1 MLRLFPALALVLSL
15 GLAGPG
21 TVSAAPLITVETA
34 PGDDAAII
42 DGVKRTHAPDPRTK
56 LFEVTAETSG
66 GITVL
71 KGRTDSAEALSDLRA
86 AYYVQKRPVDV
97 RVKLLP
103 DSDDLK
109 KKVWA
114 FTTAPVTR
122 ITDLSGRPVT
132 TVPAGTPAARL
143 DEKDGMT
150 LLRLPDGSIGL
161 ARSTDVRPSTETE
174 ILIRNRHERL
184 IVTADEAVFKPLQ
197 EESAPSA
204 DVVLPRGA
212 ILRLDGAGDGVMRTA
227 LPDGRRGTIAVS
239 AVEKLADFERREES
253 ERRSDPAAFMK
264 ALSETAVREA
274 ASGRHANGLTS
285 LRVRDFIRNHA
296 HLIRLFI
303 HSVACTEGEVKGMIS
318 ANVLL
323 REGRHVFR
331 GAVDAVS
338 RSRNGGRWLCR
349 SQFVHC
355 SGMQMERG
363 YHRLR
368 TAFQFVGGGIVC
380 CVLSLTSRRVYEF
393 TRSQRRVGLFLFAVS
408 RTQPRA
414 VRRDGEVLFGKFS
427 PRGSRL
433 FNAGRRR
440 SPFGVLCRDCLRALQ
455 GDLP

>member
-1 MLRLFPALALVLSL
+1 MLCLFPTLALVLSL

-42 DGVKRTHAPDPRTK
+42 DGVKRTHAPDPHTK

-161 ARSTDVRPSTETE
+161 ARSTDVRPCTETE

-212 ILRLDGAGDGVMRTA
+212 VLRLDGAGDGVMRAA

-239 AVEKLADFERREES
+239 AVEKLAAYPKADGG
-253 ERRSDPAAFMK
+253 RSLDRFKP
-264 ALSETAVREA
+264 
-274 ASGRHANGLTS
+274 G
-285 LRVRDFIRNHA
+285 D
-296 HLIRLFI
+296 
-303 HSVACTEGEVKGMIS
+303 
-318 ANVLL
+318 VL
-323 REGRHVFR
+323 VFR
-331 GAVDAVS
+331 PVNGVRAAGISLGGSRFVS
-338 RSRNGGRWLCR
+338 APDMGGDLRNGGAKARAA
-349 SQFVHC
+349 
-355 SGMQMERG
+355 
-363 YHRLR
+363 LR
-368 TAFQFVGGGIVC
+368 KSLEGAVRIDPGFLNDPC
-380 CVLSLTSRRVYEF
+380 LTS
-393 TRSQRRVGLFLFAVS
+393 TRSNPYWQVPVKALVPCSRRADIEMI
-408 RTQPRA
+408 R
-414 VRRDGEVLFGKFS
+414 
-427 PRGSRL
+427 
-433 FNAGRRR
+433 
-440 SPFGVLCRDCLRALQ
+440 
-455 GDLP
+455 

>member
-1 MLRLFPALALVLSL
+1 MLCLFPTLALVLSL

-42 DGVKRTHAPDPRTK
+42 DGVKRTHAPDPHTK

-71 KGRTDSAEALSDLRA
+71 KGRTDSAEALSDL
-86 AYYVQKRPVDV
+86 

-161 ARSTDVRPSTETE
+161 ARSTDVRPCTETE

-212 ILRLDGAGDGVMRTA
+212 VLRLDGAGDGVMRAA

-274 ASGRHANGLTS
+274 ASGRHADGGSFLRSVFLAHDLIVQRDPDMLLAAYPKADGGRS
-285 LRVRDFIRNHA
+285 LDRFKPGD
-296 HLIRLFI
+296 
-303 HSVACTEGEVKGMIS
+303 
-318 ANVLL
+318 VL
-323 REGRHVFR
+323 VFR
-331 GAVDAVS
+331 PVNGVRAAGISLGGSRFVS
-338 RSRNGGRWLCR
+338 APDMGGDLRNGGAKARAA
-349 SQFVHC
+349 
-355 SGMQMERG
+355 
-363 YHRLR
+363 LR
-368 TAFQFVGGGIVC
+368 KSLEGAVRIDPGFLNDPC
-380 CVLSLTSRRVYEF
+380 LTS
-393 TRSQRRVGLFLFAVS
+393 TRSNPYWQVPVKALVPCSRRADIEMI
-408 RTQPRA
+408 R
-414 VRRDGEVLFGKFS
+414 
-427 PRGSRL
+427 
-433 FNAGRRR
+433 
-440 SPFGVLCRDCLRALQ
+440 
-455 GDLP
+455 

>member
-1 MLRLFPALALVLSL
+1 MLCLFPTLALVLSL

-42 DGVKRTHAPDPRTK
+42 DGVKRTHAPDPHTK

-103 DSDDLK
+103 D
-109 KKVWA
+109 
-114 FTTAPVTR
+114 
-122 ITDLSGRPVT
+122 
-132 TVPAGTPAARL
+132 
-143 DEKDGMT
+143 
-150 LLRLPDGSIGL
+150 GSIGL
-161 ARSTDVRPSTETE
+161 ARSTDVRPCTETE

-212 ILRLDGAGDGVMRTA
+212 VLRLDGAGDGVMRAA
-227 LPDGRRGTIAVS
+227 LPDGRCGTIAVS

-274 ASGRHANGLTS
+274 TSGRHADGGSFLRSVFLAHDLIVQRDPDMLLAAYPKADGGRS
-285 LRVRDFIRNHA
+285 LDRFKPGD
-296 HLIRLFI
+296 
-303 HSVACTEGEVKGMIS
+303 
-318 ANVLL
+318 VL
-323 REGRHVFR
+323 VFR
-331 GAVDAVS
+331 PVNGVRAAGISLGGSRFVS
-338 RSRNGGRWLCR
+338 APDMGGDLRNGGAKARAA
-349 SQFVHC
+349 
-355 SGMQMERG
+355 
-363 YHRLR
+363 LR
-368 TAFQFVGGGIVC
+368 KSLEGAVRIDPGFLNDPC
-380 CVLSLTSRRVYEF
+380 LTS
-393 TRSQRRVGLFLFAVS
+393 TRSNPYWQVPVKALVPCSRRADIEMI
-408 RTQPRA
+408 R
-414 VRRDGEVLFGKFS
+414 
-427 PRGSRL
+427 
-433 FNAGRRR
+433 
-440 SPFGVLCRDCLRALQ
+440 
-455 GDLP
+455 

>member
-1 MLRLFPALALVLSL
+1 MLCLFPTLALVLSL

-42 DGVKRTHAPDPRTK
+42 DGVKRTHAPDPHTK

-161 ARSTDVRPSTETE
+161 ARSTDVRPCTETE

-212 ILRLDGAGDGVMRTA
+212 VLRLDGAGDGVMRAA

-274 ASGRHANGLTS
+274 ASGRHADGGRS
-285 LRVRDFIRNHA
+285 LDRFKPGD
-296 HLIRLFI
+296 
-303 HSVACTEGEVKGMIS
+303 
-318 ANVLL
+318 VL
-323 REGRHVFR
+323 VFR
-331 GAVDAVS
+331 PVNGVRAAGISLGGSRFVS
-338 RSRNGGRWLCR
+338 APDMGGDLRNGGAKARAA
-349 SQFVHC
+349 
-355 SGMQMERG
+355 
-363 YHRLR
+363 LR
-368 TAFQFVGGGIVC
+368 KSLEGAVRIDPGFLNDPC
-380 CVLSLTSRRVYEF
+380 LTS
-393 TRSQRRVGLFLFAVS
+393 TRSNPYWQVPVKALVPCSRRADIEMI
-408 RTQPRA
+408 R
-414 VRRDGEVLFGKFS
+414 
-427 PRGSRL
+427 
-433 FNAGRRR
+433 
-440 SPFGVLCRDCLRALQ
+440 
-455 GDLP
+455 

>member
-150 LLRLPDGSIGL
+150 LLRLPDSGPKHGRASL
-161 ARSTDVRPSTETE
+161 HRDRDPHPQQARKAHR
-174 ILIRNRHERL
+174 
-184 IVTADEAVFKPLQ
+184 
-197 EESAPSA
+197 
-204 DVVLPRGA
+204 
-212 ILRLDGAGDGVMRTA
+212 
-227 LPDGRRGTIAVS
+227 DGRRGRLQA
-239 AVEKLADFERREES
+239 
-253 ERRSDPAAFMK
+253 PA
-264 ALSETAVREA
+264 
-274 ASGRHANGLTS
+274 
-285 LRVRDFIRNHA
+285 
-296 HLIRLFI
+296 
-303 HSVACTEGEVKGMIS
+303 
-318 ANVLL
+318 
-323 REGRHVFR
+323 
-331 GAVDAVS
+331 
-338 RSRNGGRWLCR
+338 GGKR
-349 SQFVHC
+349 
-355 SGMQMERG
+355 
-363 YHRLR
+363 
-368 TAFQFVGGGIVC
+368 
-380 CVLSLTSRRVYEF
+380 
-393 TRSQRRVGLFLFAVS
+393 
-408 RTQPRA
+408 P
-414 VRRDGEVLFGKFS
+414 VRRRRATPRCDPS
-427 PRGSRL
+427 P
-433 FNAGRRR
+433 
-440 SPFGVLCRDCLRALQ
+440 
-455 GDLP
+455 

>member
-161 ARSTDVRPSTETE
+161 ARSTDVRPCTETE

-184 IVTADEAVFKPLQ
+184 IVTADKASSSPCRRKAPRPPTSCCPAVRSFALTARATASCAPR
-197 EESAPSA
+197 SPTGVAAPS
-204 DVVLPRGA
+204 
-212 ILRLDGAGDGVMRTA
+212 
-227 LPDGRRGTIAVS
+227 
-239 AVEKLADFERREES
+239 
-253 ERRSDPAAFMK
+253 RSPP
-264 ALSETAVREA
+264 SR
-274 ASGRHANGLTS
+274 SSPTS
-285 LRVRDFIRNHA
+285 
-296 HLIRLFI
+296 
-303 HSVACTEGEVKGMIS
+303 SVARR
-318 ANVLL
+318 ANA
-323 REGRHVFR
+323 E
-331 GAVDAVS
+331 AIPPPS
-338 RSRNGGRWLCR
+338 
-349 SQFVHC
+349 
-355 SGMQMERG
+355 
-363 YHRLR
+363 
-368 TAFQFVGGGIVC
+368 
-380 CVLSLTSRRVYEF
+380 
-393 TRSQRRVGLFLFAVS
+393 
-408 RTQPRA
+408 
-414 VRRDGEVLFGKFS
+414 
-427 PRGSRL
+427 
-433 FNAGRRR
+433 
-440 SPFGVLCRDCLRALQ
+440 
-455 GDLP
+455 

>member
-15 GLAGPG
+15 GLAGSG

-161 ARSTDVRPSTETE
+161 ARSTDVRPCTETE

-184 IVTADEAVFKPLQ
+184 IVTADKAVFKPLQ

-212 ILRLDGAGDGVMRTA
+212 VLRLDGAGDGVMRAA

-274 ASGRHANGLTS
+274 ASGRHADGGSFLRASSSPATS
-285 LRVRDFIRNHA
+285 SCA
-296 HLIRLFI
+296 
-303 HSVACTEGEVKGMIS
+303 
-318 ANVLL
+318 
-323 REGRHVFR
+323 
-331 GAVDAVS
+331 
-338 RSRNGGRWLCR
+338 RSRHAAR
-349 SQFVHC
+349 
-355 SGMQMERG
+355 
-363 YHRLR
+363 RL
-368 TAFQFVGGGIVC
+368 
-380 CVLSLTSRRVYEF
+380 SE
-393 TRSQRRVGLFLFAVS
+393 
-408 RTQPRA
+408 
-414 VRRDGEVLFGKFS
+414 
-427 PRGSRL
+427 
-433 FNAGRRR
+433 GRRR
-440 SPFGVLCRDCLRALQ
+440 QIARQVQARRRARLQACQRRQGRRHLPWRQPLRLGARHGRRPPKGRRQGARSASQVARRRRAHRSGLPQRSLPHLHPLEPLLAGPRQGPRTLQ
-455 GDLP
+455 QARRHRNDP

>member
-15 GLAGPG
+15 GLAGSG

-161 ARSTDVRPSTETE
+161 ARSTDVRPCTETE

-184 IVTADEAVFKPLQ
+184 IVTADKAVFKPLQ

-212 ILRLDGAGDGVMRTA
+212 VLRLDGAGDGVMRAA

-274 ASGRHANGLTS
+274 ASGRHADGGSFLRSVSSPATSSCSAIPTCCSPPIRRPTAADRSTGSSPATCSSSGLSTASGPQASPLAAAASSRRPTWAETS
-285 LRVRDFIRNHA
+285 ERAAPRRAQRFA
-296 HLIRLFI
+296 
-303 HSVACTEGEVKGMIS
+303 
-318 ANVLL
+318 
-323 REGRHVFR
+323 
-331 GAVDAVS
+331 S
-338 RSRNGGRWLCR
+338 RSKAPCASIRASSTIPASPPPARTPTGRPPSR
-349 SQFVHC
+349 PSYPAA
-355 SGMQMERG
+355 G
-363 YHRLR
+363 
-368 TAFQFVGGGIVC
+368 AP
-380 CVLSLTSRRVYEF
+380 TS
-393 TRSQRRVGLFLFAVS
+393 
-408 RTQPRA
+408 
-414 VRRDGEVLFGKFS
+414 K
-427 PRGSRL
+427 
-433 FNAGRRR
+433 
-440 SPFGVLCRDCLRALQ
+440 
-455 GDLP
+455 

>member
-1 MLRLFPALALVLSL
+1 MLCLFPTLALVLSL

-42 DGVKRTHAPDPRTK
+42 DGVKRTHAPDPHTK

-161 ARSTDVRPSTETE
+161 ARSTDVRPCTETE

-212 ILRLDGAGDGVMRTA
+212 VLRLDGAGDGVMRAA
-227 LPDGRRGTIAVS
+227 LPDGRCGTIAVS

-253 ERRSDPAAFMK
+253 ERRSDPAAPSRRRRCGRPPR
-264 ALSETAVREA
+264 AATRTAAPSFA
-274 ASGRHANGLTS
+274 ASSSPTTSSCSAIPTCCSPPIRRPTAAGRSTGSSPATCSSSGLST
-285 LRVRDFIRNHA
+285 A
-296 HLIRLFI
+296 
-303 HSVACTEGEVKGMIS
+303 
-318 ANVLL
+318 
-323 REGRHVFR
+323 
-331 GAVDAVS
+331 
-338 RSRNGGRWLCR
+338 
-349 SQFVHC
+349 
-355 SGMQMERG
+355 SGPQASP
-363 YHRLR
+363 L
-368 TAFQFVGGGIVC
+368 AAAA
-380 CVLSLTSRRVYEF
+380 SSRRPTWAE
-393 TRSQRRVGLFLFAVS
+393 TSEMAAPRRA
-408 RTQPRA
+408 
-414 VRRDGEVLFGKFS
+414 
-427 PRGSRL
+427 
-433 FNAGRRR
+433 
-440 SPFGVLCRDCLRALQ
+440 
-455 GDLP
+455 

>member
-1 MLRLFPALALVLSL
+1 MLCLFPTLALVLSL

-161 ARSTDVRPSTETE
+161 ARSTDVRPCTETE

-212 ILRLDGAGDGVMRTA
+212 VLRLDGAGDGVMRAA

-274 ASGRHANGLTS
+274 ASGRHADGGSFLRSVFLAHDLIVQRDPDMLLAAYPKADGGRS
-285 LRVRDFIRNHA
+285 LDRFKPGD
-296 HLIRLFI
+296 
-303 HSVACTEGEVKGMIS
+303 
-318 ANVLL
+318 VL
-323 REGRHVFR
+323 VFR
-331 GAVDAVS
+331 PVNGVRAAGISLGGSRFVS
-338 RSRNGGRWLCR
+338 APDMGGDLRNGGAKARAA
-349 SQFVHC
+349 
-355 SGMQMERG
+355 
-363 YHRLR
+363 LR
-368 TAFQFVGGGIVC
+368 KSLEGAVRIDPGFLNDPC
-380 CVLSLTSRRVYEF
+380 LTS
-393 TRSQRRVGLFLFAVS
+393 TRSNPYWQAPVKALVPCSRRADIEMI
-408 RTQPRA
+408 R
-414 VRRDGEVLFGKFS
+414 
-427 PRGSRL
+427 
-433 FNAGRRR
+433 
-440 SPFGVLCRDCLRALQ
+440 
-455 GDLP
+455 

>member
-161 ARSTDVRPSTETE
+161 ARSTDVRPCTVSGIIAET
-174 ILIRNRHERL
+174 
-184 IVTADEAVFKPLQ
+184 
-197 EESAPSA
+197 
-204 DVVLPRGA
+204 
-212 ILRLDGAGDGVMRTA
+212 
-227 LPDGRRGTIAVS
+227 
-239 AVEKLADFERREES
+239 
-253 ERRSDPAAFMK
+253 
-264 ALSETAVREA
+264 VREKSA
-274 ASGRHANGLTS
+274 GIANACES
-285 LRVRDFIRNHA
+285 LK
-296 HLIRLFI
+296 
-303 HSVACTEGEVKGMIS
+303 SYIS
-318 ANVLL
+318 AST
-323 REGRHVFR
+323 GRLASDQWFHWKPHT
-331 GAVDAVS
+331 GMES
-338 RSRNGGRWLCR
+338 GSTNSQCRNC
-349 SQFVHC
+349 
-355 SGMQMERG
+355 
-363 YHRLR
+363 
-368 TAFQFVGGGIVC
+368 T
-380 CVLSLTSRRVYEF
+380 
-393 TRSQRRVGLFLFAVS
+393 
-408 RTQPRA
+408 
-414 VRRDGEVLFGKFS
+414 DGS
-427 PRGSRL
+427 S
-433 FNAGRRR
+433 
-440 SPFGVLCRDCLRALQ
+440 SSI
-455 GDLP
+455 

>member
-1 MLRLFPALALVLSL
+1 MLCLFPTLALVLSL

-42 DGVKRTHAPDPRTK
+42 DGVKRTHAPDPHTK

-71 KGRTDSAEALSDLRA
+71 KGRTDSAEALSDL
-86 AYYVQKRPVDV
+86 

-161 ARSTDVRPSTETE
+161 ARSTDVRPCTETE

-212 ILRLDGAGDGVMRTA
+212 VLRLDGAGDGVMRAA

-274 ASGRHANGLTS
+274 ASGRHADGGSFLRSVFLAHDLIVQRDPDMLLAAYPKADGGRSLDRFKPGDVLVFRPVNGVRAAGISLGGSRFVSAPDMGGDLRKGGAKARAALRKSLEGAVRIDPGFLNDPCLTS
-285 LRVRDFIRNHA
+285 TRSNPYWQA
-296 HLIRLFI
+296 P
-303 HSVACTEGEVKGMIS
+303 VK
-318 ANVLL
+318 ALVP
-323 REGRHVFR
+323 
-331 GAVDAVS
+331 
-338 RSRNGGRWLCR
+338 C
-349 SQFVHC
+349 
-355 SGMQMERG
+355 
-363 YHRLR
+363 
-368 TAFQFVGGGIVC
+368 
-380 CVLSLTSRRVYEF
+380 SRRADIEMI
-393 TRSQRRVGLFLFAVS
+393 R
-408 RTQPRA
+408 
-414 VRRDGEVLFGKFS
+414 
-427 PRGSRL
+427 
-433 FNAGRRR
+433 
-440 SPFGVLCRDCLRALQ
+440 
-455 GDLP
+455 

>member
-1 MLRLFPALALVLSL
+1 MLCLFPTLALVLSL

-42 DGVKRTHAPDPRTK
+42 DGVKRTHAPDPHTK

-114 FTTAPVTR
+114 FTT
-122 ITDLSGRPVT
+122 
-132 TVPAGTPAARL
+132 VPAGTPAARL

-161 ARSTDVRPSTETE
+161 ARSTDVRPCTETE

-212 ILRLDGAGDGVMRTA
+212 VLRLDGAGDGVMRAA

-274 ASGRHANGLTS
+274 ASGRHADGGSFLRSVFLAHDLIVQRDPDMLLAAYPKADGGRS
-285 LRVRDFIRNHA
+285 LDRFKPGD
-296 HLIRLFI
+296 
-303 HSVACTEGEVKGMIS
+303 
-318 ANVLL
+318 VL
-323 REGRHVFR
+323 VFR
-331 GAVDAVS
+331 PVNGVRAAGISLGGSRFVS
-338 RSRNGGRWLCR
+338 APDMGGDLRNGGAKARAALGKSLEGAVRIDPGFLNDPC
-349 SQFVHC
+349 
-355 SGMQMERG
+355 
-363 YHRLR
+363 
-368 TAFQFVGGGIVC
+368 
-380 CVLSLTSRRVYEF
+380 LTS
-393 TRSQRRVGLFLFAVS
+393 TRSNPYWQVPVKALVPCSRRADIEMI
-408 RTQPRA
+408 R
-414 VRRDGEVLFGKFS
+414 
-427 PRGSRL
+427 
-433 FNAGRRR
+433 
-440 SPFGVLCRDCLRALQ
+440 
-455 GDLP
+455 

>member
-1 MLRLFPALALVLSL
+1 MLCLFPTLALVLSL

-42 DGVKRTHAPDPRTK
+42 DGVKRTHAPDPHTK

-122 ITDLSGRPVT
+122 ITD
-132 TVPAGTPAARL
+132 
-143 DEKDGMT
+143 EKDGMT

-161 ARSTDVRPSTETE
+161 ARSTDVRPCTETE

-212 ILRLDGAGDGVMRTA
+212 VLRLDGAGDGVMRAA
-227 LPDGRRGTIAVS
+227 LPDGRCGTIAVS

-274 ASGRHANGLTS
+274 ASGRHADGGSFLRSVFLAHDLIVQRDPDMLLAAYPKADGGRS
-285 LRVRDFIRNHA
+285 LDRFKPGD
-296 HLIRLFI
+296 
-303 HSVACTEGEVKGMIS
+303 
-318 ANVLL
+318 VL
-323 REGRHVFR
+323 VFR
-331 GAVDAVS
+331 PVNGVRAAGISLGGSRFVS
-338 RSRNGGRWLCR
+338 APDMGGDLRNGGAKARAA
-349 SQFVHC
+349 
-355 SGMQMERG
+355 
-363 YHRLR
+363 LR
-368 TAFQFVGGGIVC
+368 KSLEGAVRIDPGFLNDPC
-380 CVLSLTSRRVYEF
+380 LTS
-393 TRSQRRVGLFLFAVS
+393 TRSNPYWQVPVKALVPCSRRADIEMI
-408 RTQPRA
+408 R
-414 VRRDGEVLFGKFS
+414 
-427 PRGSRL
+427 
-433 FNAGRRR
+433 
-440 SPFGVLCRDCLRALQ
+440 
-455 GDLP
+455 

>member
-1 MLRLFPALALVLSL
+1 MLCLFPTLALVLSL

-42 DGVKRTHAPDPRTK
+42 DGVKRTHAPDPHTK

-161 ARSTDVRPSTETE
+161 ARSTDVRPCTETE

-212 ILRLDGAGDGVMRTA
+212 VLRLDGAGDGVMRAA

-264 ALSETAVREA
+264 PSRRRRCGRPPRAATRTAAPSFA
-274 ASGRHANGLTS
+274 ASSSPTTSSCSAIPTCCSPPIRRPTAAGRSTGSSPATCSSSGLSTASGPQASPLAAAASSRRPTWAETS
-285 LRVRDFIRNHA
+285 EMAAPRRAQRFA
-296 HLIRLFI
+296 
-303 HSVACTEGEVKGMIS
+303 
-318 ANVLL
+318 
-323 REGRHVFR
+323 
-331 GAVDAVS
+331 S
-338 RSRNGGRWLCR
+338 RSKAPCASIRA
-349 SQFVHC
+349 S
-355 SGMQMERG
+355 STIPASPPPA
-363 YHRLR
+363 R
-368 TAFQFVGGGIVC
+368 TPTG
-380 CVLSLTSRRVYEF
+380 
-393 TRSQRRVGLFLFAVS
+393 
-408 RTQPRA
+408 
-414 VRRDGEVLFGKFS
+414 
-427 PRGSRL
+427 
-433 FNAGRRR
+433 R
-440 SPFGVLCRDCLRALQ
+440 SPSRPSYPAAGA
-455 GDLP
+455 PTSK

>member
-1 MLRLFPALALVLSL
+1 MRHNVGTTVITEELPPCSAFFPALALVLSL

-143 DEKDGMT
+143 DEKDGMM

-161 ARSTDVRPSTETE
+161 ARSTDVRPCTETE

-197 EESAPSA
+197 EESAPGPPTSWSCPA
-204 DVVLPRGA
+204 VRSFALTARA
-212 ILRLDGAGDGVMRTA
+212 TASWRTA

-274 ASGRHANGLTS
+274 ASGRHANGGSFLRSVFLARDLIVQRDPDMLLAAYPKADGGRSLDRFKPGDVLVFRPVNGVRAAGISLGGSRFVSVPDMGGDFRKGGAKARAALRKSLEGAVRIDPGFLNDPCLTS
-285 LRVRDFIRNHA
+285 TRSNPYWQA
-296 HLIRLFI
+296 P
-303 HSVACTEGEVKGMIS
+303 VK
-318 ANVLL
+318 ALVP
-323 REGRHVFR
+323 
-331 GAVDAVS
+331 
-338 RSRNGGRWLCR
+338 C
-349 SQFVHC
+349 
-355 SGMQMERG
+355 
-363 YHRLR
+363 
-368 TAFQFVGGGIVC
+368 
-380 CVLSLTSRRVYEF
+380 SRRADIEMI
-393 TRSQRRVGLFLFAVS
+393 R
-408 RTQPRA
+408 
-414 VRRDGEVLFGKFS
+414 
-427 PRGSRL
+427 
-433 FNAGRRR
+433 
-440 SPFGVLCRDCLRALQ
+440 
-455 GDLP
+455 

>member
-161 ARSTDVRPSTETE
+161 ARSTDVRPCTETE

-212 ILRLDGAGDGVMRTA
+212 ILRLDGGRSLDRFKPGDVLVFRPVNGVRAAGISLGGSRFVSVPDMGGDFRKGGAKARAA
-227 LPDGRRGTIAVS
+227 LRKSLEGAVRIDPGFLNDPCLTS
-239 AVEKLADFERREES
+239 T
-253 ERRSDPAAFMK
+253 RSNPYWQAPVK
-264 ALSETAVREA
+264 ALVP
-274 ASGRHANGLTS
+274 
-285 LRVRDFIRNHA
+285 
-296 HLIRLFI
+296 
-303 HSVACTEGEVKGMIS
+303 C
-318 ANVLL
+318 
-323 REGRHVFR
+323 
-331 GAVDAVS
+331 
-338 RSRNGGRWLCR
+338 
-349 SQFVHC
+349 
-355 SGMQMERG
+355 
-363 YHRLR
+363 
-368 TAFQFVGGGIVC
+368 
-380 CVLSLTSRRVYEF
+380 
-393 TRSQRRVGLFLFAVS
+393 
-408 RTQPRA
+408 
-414 VRRDGEVLFGKFS
+414 
-427 PRGSRL
+427 
-433 FNAGRRR
+433 RRR
-440 SPFGVLCRDCLRALQ
+440 ADIEMIR
-455 GDLP
+455 

>member
-1 MLRLFPALALVLSL
+1 MLCLFPTLALVLSL

-42 DGVKRTHAPDPRTK
+42 DGVKRTHAPDPHTK

-150 LLRLPDGSIGL
+150 LLRLPDG
-161 ARSTDVRPSTETE
+161 
-174 ILIRNRHERL
+174 
-184 IVTADEAVFKPLQ
+184 
-197 EESAPSA
+197 
-204 DVVLPRGA
+204 VVLPRGA
-212 ILRLDGAGDGVMRTA
+212 VLRLDGAGDGVMRAA
-227 LPDGRRGTIAVS
+227 LPDGRCGTIAVS

-274 ASGRHANGLTS
+274 ASGRHADGGSFLRSVFLAHDLIVQRDPDMLLAAYPKADGGRS
-285 LRVRDFIRNHA
+285 LDRFKPGD
-296 HLIRLFI
+296 
-303 HSVACTEGEVKGMIS
+303 
-318 ANVLL
+318 VL
-323 REGRHVFR
+323 VFR
-331 GAVDAVS
+331 PVNGVRAAGISLGGSRFVS
-338 RSRNGGRWLCR
+338 APDMGGDLRNGGAKARAA
-349 SQFVHC
+349 
-355 SGMQMERG
+355 
-363 YHRLR
+363 LR
-368 TAFQFVGGGIVC
+368 KSLEGAVRIDPGFLNDPC
-380 CVLSLTSRRVYEF
+380 LTS
-393 TRSQRRVGLFLFAVS
+393 TRSNPYWQVPVKALVPCSRRADIEMI
-408 RTQPRA
+408 R
-414 VRRDGEVLFGKFS
+414 
-427 PRGSRL
+427 
-433 FNAGRRR
+433 
-440 SPFGVLCRDCLRALQ
+440 
-455 GDLP
+455 

>member
-71 KGRTDSAEALSDLRA
+71 KGRTDSAEALSDLR
-86 AYYVQKRPVDV
+86 
-97 RVKLLP
+97 VKLLP

-161 ARSTDVRPSTETE
+161 ARSTDVRPCTETE

-212 ILRLDGAGDGVMRTA
+212 VLRLDGAGDGVMRAA

-274 ASGRHANGLTS
+274 ASGRHADGGSFLRSVFLAHDLIVQRDPDMLLAAYPKADGGRSLDRFKPGDVLVFRPVNGVRAAGISLGGSRFVSAPDMGGDLRKGGAKARAALRKSLEGAVRIDPGFLNDPCLTS
-285 LRVRDFIRNHA
+285 TRSNPYWQVP
-296 HLIRLFI
+296 
-303 HSVACTEGEVKGMIS
+303 VK
-318 ANVLL
+318 ALVP
-323 REGRHVFR
+323 
-331 GAVDAVS
+331 
-338 RSRNGGRWLCR
+338 C
-349 SQFVHC
+349 
-355 SGMQMERG
+355 
-363 YHRLR
+363 
-368 TAFQFVGGGIVC
+368 
-380 CVLSLTSRRVYEF
+380 SRRADIEMI
-393 TRSQRRVGLFLFAVS
+393 R
-408 RTQPRA
+408 
-414 VRRDGEVLFGKFS
+414 
-427 PRGSRL
+427 
-433 FNAGRRR
+433 
-440 SPFGVLCRDCLRALQ
+440 
-455 GDLP
+455 

>member
-161 ARSTDVRPSTETE
+161 AQHGRASLHRDRDPHPQQA
-174 ILIRNRHERL
+174 RKAHR
-184 IVTADEAVFKPLQ
+184 
-197 EESAPSA
+197 
-204 DVVLPRGA
+204 
-212 ILRLDGAGDGVMRTA
+212 
-227 LPDGRRGTIAVS
+227 DGRQGRLQA
-239 AVEKLADFERREES
+239 
-253 ERRSDPAAFMK
+253 PA
-264 ALSETAVREA
+264 
-274 ASGRHANGLTS
+274 
-285 LRVRDFIRNHA
+285 
-296 HLIRLFI
+296 
-303 HSVACTEGEVKGMIS
+303 
-318 ANVLL
+318 
-323 REGRHVFR
+323 
-331 GAVDAVS
+331 
-338 RSRNGGRWLCR
+338 GGKR
-349 SQFVHC
+349 
-355 SGMQMERG
+355 
-363 YHRLR
+363 
-368 TAFQFVGGGIVC
+368 
-380 CVLSLTSRRVYEF
+380 
-393 TRSQRRVGLFLFAVS
+393 
-408 RTQPRA
+408 P
-414 VRRDGEVLFGKFS
+414 VRRRRAAPRCGPS
-427 PRGSRL
+427 P
-433 FNAGRRR
+433 
-440 SPFGVLCRDCLRALQ
+440 
-455 GDLP
+455 